1 MSAPNIL
8 IVEDDREI
16 SRLIDTYLRK
26 EGYRTDRAADGSEAC
41 MLLAARSYHLVILDL
56 MIPEID
62 GWEVLRRIRAKGAVP
77 VIILSVKGEEADKVL
92 GLGLGADDY
101 LTKPFSM
108 AELIARVKAQLRR
121 YLYLNDSSAQGP
133 SVLEHG
139 DLKLDLNTYE
149 VRVGERRVM
158 LTAKEFEIL
167 KLFLSH
173 PGRVFTKAQIFESVW
188 REAFTADENTV
199 MVHIRRLRTKIE
211 PDPSN
216 PKYIRTVWGIGYRL
230 GGEDG

>member
-77 VIILSVKGEEADKVL
+77 VIILSAKGEEADKVL

-139 DLKLDLNTYE
+139 DLEAGSEHL
-149 VRVGERRVM
+149 RG
-158 LTAKEFEIL
+158 
-167 KLFLSH
+167 
-173 PGRVFTKAQIFESVW
+173 PG
-188 REAFTADENTV
+188 
-199 MVHIRRLRTKIE
+199 
-211 PDPSN
+211 
-216 PKYIRTVWGIGYRL
+216 
-230 GGEDG
+230 GGAAGDAYCEGV

>member
-1 MSAPNIL
+1 MPSPNIL

-26 EGYRTDRAADGSEAC
+26 EGYRTDRAADGREAC
-41 MLLAARSYHLVILDL
+41 ALLAARSYHLVILDL

-62 GWEVLRRIRAKGAVP
+62 GWEVLRRIREQGPVP
-77 VIILSVKGEEADKVL
+77 VIILSARAEETDKVL

-101 LTKPFSM
+101 LTKPFSV

-121 YLYLNDSSAQGP
+121 YLYLNDSANQGP
-133 SVLEHG
+133 TILEHR

-149 VRVGERRVM
+149 ARVGERRVA

-167 KLFLSH
+167 KLFLSQ

-188 REAFTADENTV
+188 GNPSPP
-199 MVHIRRLRTKIE
+199 TKI
-211 PDPSN
+211 
-216 PKYIRTVWGIGYRL
+216 R
-230 GGEDG
+230 